1 MCTST
6 GSMCDISG
14 SVCNIS
20 GSERIYIRH
29 YVHYL
34 RQYVSQTMA
43 MVESI
48 WPSEQLATALTSTVD
63 AQSLDPA
70 DPQVGVCLL
79 MTGTQP
85 LCMYSRQNIT
95 TP

>member
-1 MCTST
+1 MCN
-6 GSMCDISG
+6 ISG

-20 GSERIYIRH
+20 GSERIYIRT
-29 YVHYL
+29 YVQYL
-34 RQYVSQTMA
+34 RQYVLQTMA

-70 DPQVGVCLL
+70 DPQVGFACSWHVHKHDRRTSALHV
-79 MTGTQP
+79 
-85 LCMYSRQNIT
+85 
-95 TP
+95 